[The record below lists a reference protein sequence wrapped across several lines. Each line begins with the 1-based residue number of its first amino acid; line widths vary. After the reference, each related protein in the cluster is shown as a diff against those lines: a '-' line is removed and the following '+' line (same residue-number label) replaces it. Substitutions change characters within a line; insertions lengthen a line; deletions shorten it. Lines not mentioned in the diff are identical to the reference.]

1 MIPVAIAM
9 IGTGARRPT
18 VAFLGWFGPRG
29 LASIVFAVLVL
40 EEGGLPHEDL
50 ILTTIYLAIGL
61 SVLAHGLTAAP
72 LANRYAA
79 WYESHPRDALPSLES
94 AEVPDVRWRF
104 GVGHSRVPDVNGP
117 G

>member
-1 MIPVAIAM
+1 M

-29 LASIVFAVLVL
+29 LASIVFAVLVI
-40 EEGGLPHEDL
+40 EEGGLPHDDL
-50 ILTTIYLAIGL
+50 ILVTIYLTIGL

-79 WYESHPRDALPSLES
+79 WFESHPQEARPGLEGS
-94 AEVPDVRWRF
+94 EVQDVRWRF
-104 GVGHSRVPDVNGP
+104 GVGHSRVHEES
-117 G
+117 